1 MNSLNIKLNGKF
13 NGKLSGKL
21 SLIMCGMLASLQ
33 PALAETAGKTYLNPA
48 VGYHMFGSESGVD
61 DSEALVIGG
70 EYVISPKFGAEISYL
85 YSNPDAKVGSIDVDV
100 SQYTLDGLYY
110 TPEIGNWQPFLNAGV
125 GHGAFDVGSVDA
137 KETQLNLGLGSR
149 YHFNEK
155 WSARLQAKVINSL
168 DDERWDS
175 LVTAGVSY
183 AFGGKSKAAP
193 LVLLDGDGD
202 AVLDENDQCPST
214 PSGVHVDTV
223 GCAFDR
229 DGDGVADYLDQ
240 CPDSPSLDNLDENG
254 CAIVVAAVIEQP
266 ESIKLEVK
274 FANNSAE
281 IPETAKAE
289 IKAVADLMTQFPNA
303 NVEIAGH
310 SDSSGNADYNKTLS
324 QRRADAV
331 RDTIVNEYGAEA
343 TRVTAVGY
351 GEEQPIAD
359 NNTKEGR
366 LENRRVIA
374 EISYK

>member
-1 MNSLNIKLNGKF
+1 MNNLNIKRSGKI
-13 NGKLSGKL
+13 NGKL

-33 PALAETAGKTYLNPA
+33 PVLAETAGKTYLNPA

-85 YSNPDAKVGSIDVDV
+85 YSNPDAKVGSLDVDV

-110 TPEIGNWQPFLNAGV
+110 TPEMGNWQPFLNAGV
-125 GHGAFDVGSVDA
+125 GHGAFDVGSADA
-137 KETQLNLGLGSR
+137 KETQLNLGVGSR

-155 WSARLQAKVINSL
+155 WSARLQAKMINSL

-175 LVTAGVSY
+175 LVTAGISY
-183 AFGGKSKAAP
+183 AFGGKSNVAP
-193 LVLLDGDGD
+193 VVVLLDGDGD

-214 PSGVHVDTV
+214 PSGVYVDEA

-254 CAIVVAAVIEQP
+254 CAIVVAIEQP

-281 IPETAKAE
+281 IPDSAKDE
-289 IKAVADLMTQFPNA
+289 IKAVADLMMQFPQA
-303 NVEIAGH
+303 TAEIEGH
-310 SDSSGNADYNKTLS
+310 SDSSGNADYNKALS

-331 RDTIVNEYGAEA
+331 RDIIVSEYGVEA
-343 TRVTAVGY
+343 SRVSAVGY
-351 GEEQPIAD
+351 GQEKPIAS
-359 NNTKEGR
+359 NSTKEGR

-374 EISYK
+374 NISYK

>member
-1 MNSLNIKLNGKF
+1 MKP
-13 NGKLSGKL
+13 LSKKL
-21 SLIMCGMLASLQ
+21 SLIMCGMVASVQ
-33 PALAETAGKTYLNPA
+33 PVLAETEGKIYLNPA
-48 VGYHMFGSESGVD
+48 IGYHMFGSKLGVE

-70 EYVISPKFGAEISYL
+70 EYVISPKFGAEVSYL
-85 YSNPDAKVGSIDVDV
+85 YGSSDAKDVNLSVDN

-110 TPEIGNWQPFLNAGV
+110 TPEVGNFQPFLNAGV
-125 GHGAFDVGSVDA
+125 GHGTFDAGSADT

-155 WSARLQAKVINSL
+155 WSARLQAKMINSL

-175 LVTAGVSY
+175 LVTAGISY

-193 LVLLDGDGD
+193 IVVLLDGDGD
-202 AVLDENDQCPST
+202 SVLDEHDQCPNT
-214 PSGVHVDTV
+214 PDGVYVDEM

-229 DGDGVADYLDQ
+229 DGDGVPDYLDQ

-254 CAIVVAAVIEQP
+254 CAIVVAMEQP

-281 IPETAKAE
+281 IPESAKSE

-303 NVEIAGH
+303 NVEIEGH
-310 SDSSGNADYNKTLS
+310 SDSSGDATYNKTLS

-331 RDTIVNEYGAEA
+331 RDIIVSDYGVDAA
-343 TRVTAVGY
+343 RVSAVGY
-351 GEEQPIAD
+351 GQEQPIASND
-359 NNTKEGR
+359 TKEGR

-374 EISYK
+374 NISYK